1 MANVPRKYCFTNLLS
16 VTPLL
21 SRRFCAETMGQ
32 SQGIMTLFG
41 AILLKVHTN
50 VNIEMS
56 STRNKYGTQNKTR
69 CQQAAL
75 EKPQMKSVNA
85 NLYANLV
92 VARLNVIFSR
102 CEIAPSLDSTEYGF
116 VAGESIANLLLEKIF

>member
-1 MANVPRKYCFTNLLS
+1 
-16 VTPLL
+16 
-21 SRRFCAETMGQ
+21 MGQ

-56 STRNKYGTQNKTR
+56 SAGNKYGTQNKTR
-69 CQQAAL
+69 CQQAA
-75 EKPQMKSVNA
+75 MKSVNA

-92 VARLNVIFSR
+92 VARINVIFSW
-102 CEIAPSLDSTEYGF
+102 EVAPSLDSTEYGF